1 MTNLKAQLDQ
11 QCRVQHCWSCPKGL
25 KHWDRNQANASV
37 HCPGTNS
44 IRPCAPALSDTLV
57 LASVKKEHIKCIA
70 SVTGSLN
77 LETQEC
83 YCCCCAEVSAL
94 ACWQDLSRGSGKLKN
109 NEPQRWQTQRP
120 WQVCP
125 HRRQPQD
132 IRSRAPVWS
141 NLRRRTYRSGRSFGN
156 PSRHIEVNSC
166 RAKWSWEATKHRNLA
181 QCNRGR
187 TFVVTAERQWSR
199 NSSRSLPWWTQWLA
213 LLDTMSHRNR
223 TAREV
228 RGTLYRCWVL
238 ILLMM
243 AQANRWTAIAHHF
256 LQEKSGTRQPAAR
269 LAKNSSSRLQ
279 TPSFEDIYRLINRI
293 PPTKFLLRS
302 WPYVATSEFLVSI
315 LTASFAACLYVHL
328 QQLLQLIQRRKLES
342 QSVNPLETKKET
354 IIEMRR
360 QLLQHRDG
368 IILHEPAKFLTCSRE
383 NNSVWHWRIST
394 WLMLQTQKIHTNEC
408 NTKNALALC
417 SSLMA
422 VKMQWKSRMYTVP
435 GQYLRWSVSVT
446 SESDMI
452 KWLLIHWKLFA
463 FVSCLQLAV
472 AWNTFSSL
480 KSCRANPRNMGS
492 PSRRSAAG
500 VLCCNR
506 EGGPAAC
513 AGCGSPRN
521 YKHRGN
527 PQPIFQPMTG
537 HKT

>member
-1 MTNLKAQLDQ
+1 MMTNLKAQLDQ

-44 IRPCAPALSDTLV
+44 IRPCVPALSDILV
-57 LASVKKEHIKCIA
+57 LASVKKEHIKCTA

-77 LETQEC
+77 LETREC
-83 YCCCCAEVSAL
+83 YCCCCAEVSVL

-132 IRSRAPVWS
+132 IHSRAPVWS
-141 NLRRRTYRSGRSFGN
+141 NLRRRTYRSGRSFGI

-199 NSSRSLPWWTQWLA
+199 NSSRSLPWWTQWLE

-243 AQANRWTAIAHHF
+243 AQASRWTEIAHHF
-256 LQEKSGTRQPAAR
+256 LQEQSGTRQPPAR

-279 TPSFEDIYRLINRI
+279 TLSFEYLQIDQSDSSHKI
-293 PPTKFLLRS
+293 
-302 WPYVATSEFLVSI
+302 SI

-328 QQLLQLIQRRKLES
+328 QQLLQLIQQRKLES

-354 IIEMRR
+354 IIENATTTAAAPWWHHSSWSSKIPH
-360 QLLQHRDG
+360 LQ
-368 IILHEPAKFLTCSRE
+368 
-383 NNSVWHWRIST
+383 
-394 WLMLQTQKIHTNEC
+394 
-408 NTKNALALC
+408 
-417 SSLMA
+417 
-422 VKMQWKSRMYTVP
+422 
-435 GQYLRWSVSVT
+435 
-446 SESDMI
+446 
-452 KWLLIHWKLFA
+452 
-463 FVSCLQLAV
+463 
-472 AWNTFSSL
+472 
-480 KSCRANPRNMGS
+480 
-492 PSRRSAAG
+492 
-500 VLCCNR
+500 
-506 EGGPAAC
+506 
-513 AGCGSPRN
+513 
-521 YKHRGN
+521 
-527 PQPIFQPMTG
+527 
-537 HKT
+537 

>member
-1 MTNLKAQLDQ
+1 MGIWGRLVETGVCPEWSHSDLGQLCVHLIKPEEEKWIMLEIPLACIAAIMGIQIWRCYCVWRCTNHWSFYSCWPSVNSSEEKREGFMMTNLKAQLDQ

-44 IRPCAPALSDTLV
+44 IRPCVPALSDTLV
-57 LASVKKEHIKCIA
+57 LASVKKEHIKCTA

-77 LETQEC
+77 LETREC
-83 YCCCCAEVSAL
+83 YCCCCAEVSVL

-132 IRSRAPVWS
+132 IHSRAPVWS

-199 NSSRSLPWWTQWLA
+199 NSSRSLPWWTQWLE

-243 AQANRWTAIAHHF
+243 AQASRWTEIAHHF
-256 LQEKSGTRQPAAR
+256 LQEQSGTRQPPAR
-269 LAKNSSSRLQ
+269 LAKNYSSRLQ
-279 TPSFEDIYRLINRI
+279 TLSFEYLQIDQSDSSHKI
-293 PPTKFLLRS
+293 
-302 WPYVATSEFLVSI
+302 SI

-354 IIEMRR
+354 IIENATTTAAAPWWHHSSWSSKIPH
-360 QLLQHRDG
+360 LQ
-368 IILHEPAKFLTCSRE
+368 
-383 NNSVWHWRIST
+383 
-394 WLMLQTQKIHTNEC
+394 
-408 NTKNALALC
+408 
-417 SSLMA
+417 
-422 VKMQWKSRMYTVP
+422 
-435 GQYLRWSVSVT
+435 
-446 SESDMI
+446 
-452 KWLLIHWKLFA
+452 
-463 FVSCLQLAV
+463 
-472 AWNTFSSL
+472 
-480 KSCRANPRNMGS
+480 
-492 PSRRSAAG
+492 
-500 VLCCNR
+500 
-506 EGGPAAC
+506 
-513 AGCGSPRN
+513 
-521 YKHRGN
+521 
-527 PQPIFQPMTG
+527 
-537 HKT
+537 